1 MVYVCESMVYVC
13 VRACVYVCAFAVTCG
28 VCVCLMSCVCVPQC
42 MCVWYMCVVCV
53 CAFDPFRSFCLP
65 PKRGTSPALLQGHRI
80 GMVSV

>member
-1 MVYVCESMVYVC
+1 MCVCLCGHLRCVCVFDVLCVCASMYVCMVYV
-13 VRACVYVCAFAVTCG
+13 
-28 VCVCLMSCVCVPQC
+28 
-42 MCVWYMCVVCV
+42 CVVCV